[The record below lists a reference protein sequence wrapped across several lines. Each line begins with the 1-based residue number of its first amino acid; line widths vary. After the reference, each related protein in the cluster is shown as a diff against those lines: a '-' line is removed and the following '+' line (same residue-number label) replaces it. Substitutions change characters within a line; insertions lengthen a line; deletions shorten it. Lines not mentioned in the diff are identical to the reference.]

1 VSGMS
6 ESELVT
12 LVDISKGCGVYRA
25 NLTRYL
31 NLRPDLFPGGSFM
44 VPMNTGKGIQTKRA
58 ITKKDSIALIERLA
72 LSKNYASFVLPNVDR
87 PFALEL
93 HLRTYISEVFTKNKI
108 IYDIEFE
115 TGRSDCRCDFL
126 IRNPEQFMLEI
137 KRDKI
142 KVMDIYQCYEY
153 KRHLIGEYP
162 VDIPIA
168 IIGRSIDSLSLERA
182 REYNIDVYIYKV
194 VNKDPLVVIFTSLF
208 GKHYNTLDNI
218 NSGVV
223 L

>member
-1 VSGMS
+1 
-6 ESELVT
+6 
-12 LVDISKGCGVYRA
+12 
-25 NLTRYL
+25 
-31 NLRPDLFPGGSFM
+31 
-44 VPMNTGKGIQTKRA
+44 
-58 ITKKDSIALIERLA
+58 
-72 LSKNYASFVLPNVDR
+72 
-87 PFALEL
+87 
-93 HLRTYISEVFTKNKI
+93 
-108 IYDIEFE
+108 
-115 TGRSDCRCDFL
+115 
-126 IRNPEQFMLEI
+126 MLEI